1 MRASA
6 LATEADFLETSMR
19 ALVLALAIGAT
30 STLALAAPAKPAP
43 AAKAASFDARDPTAL
58 VGLLSSMDATASV
71 ASSGSGMV
79 VLDIATPGGKFGAQ
93 FVQCNEGGKACGAVA
108 FSTAFERRGPNLQQI
123 NDFNRTQVACRGY
136 LTEDGRSNVMYAA
149 MLTSRLSAAEMKQ
162 HLGIWQGCLST
173 FGRFIR
179 DPVAYLAGA

>member
-1 MRASA
+1 
-6 LATEADFLETSMR
+6 MR
-19 ALVLALAIGAT
+19 ALVLALAVGAA
-30 STLALAAPAKPAP
+30 STVALAAPAKP

-58 VGLLSSMDATASV
+58 VGLLTSMDATASV
-71 ASSGSGMV
+71 ASSGGGMV

-93 FVQCNEGGKACGAVA
+93 FVQCNESGKACGAVA

-162 HLGIWQGCLST
+162 HLGVWQGCLST
-173 FGRFIR
+173 FGRFNR
-179 DPVAYLAGA
+179 DPAAYLAGA

>member
-1 MRASA
+1 MRV
-6 LATEADFLETSMR
+6 LI
-19 ALVLALAIGAT
+19 LALAIAAT
-30 STLALAAPAKPAP
+30 STAALAAPAKPAP
-43 AAKAASFDARDPTAL
+43 AAAKAASFDARDPTAL
-58 VGLLSSMDATASV
+58 VGLLSGMDAQAAV
-71 ASSGSGMV
+71 ASSAGGMV
-79 VLDIATPGGKFGAQ
+79 VLDITTPGGKFGAQ

-162 HLGIWQGCLST
+162 HLGIWQGCLTT
-173 FGRFIR
+173 FGRFNR
-179 DPVAYLAGA
+179 DPVAYFAGN

>member
-1 MRASA
+1 
-6 LATEADFLETSMR
+6 MR
-19 ALVLALAIGAT
+19 ALAALLA
-30 STLALAAPAKPAP
+30 LALAAPALAAGPAKPSAKPA
-43 AAKAASFDARDPTAL
+43 ASSAFDARDPAAL
-58 VGLLSSMDATASV
+58 VGLLATMDAKANV
-71 ASSGSGMV
+71 LGANNGVV

-173 FGRFIR
+173 FGRFNR